1 MSTHEPMTPATLD
14 HAHPGL
20 RTYLAV
26 FLALLVLTGVT
37 VAAAFLDL
45 GPVNTPVA
53 MGVASLKAILVLYWF
68 MHLKVSHR
76 LVWVFV
82 GAGLVMLLILI
93 GFAVIEGFTR

>member
-1 MSTHEPMTPATLD
+1 MSAPDT
-14 HAHPGL
+14 AHTGL

-26 FLALLVLTGVT
+26 FTALLVLTGLT
-37 VAAAFLDL
+37 VAAAYVDL

-53 MGVASLKAILVLYWF
+53 LGIACLKAFLVLVWF

-82 GAGLVMLLILI
+82 GSGLVMMLLLI
-93 GFAVIEGFTR
+93 GFVVGEGFSR

>member
-1 MSTHEPMTPATLD
+1 MNAHDAPAG
-14 HAHPGL
+14 HPGL

-26 FLALLVLTGVT
+26 FVALLVLTGIT

-53 MGVASLKAILVLYWF
+53 LVVASLKAFLVLAFF

-82 GAGLVMLLILI
+82 GAALVMFLLLL
-93 GFAVIEGFTR
+93 GFTVGEGFSR